1 MHFYICPLFFAF
13 PRHPHPHPNPN
24 PQHESH
30 YEIQRTQ
37 ANADMSGSQGTA
49 GMYRMEMEMGEG

>member
-1 MHFYICPLFFAF
+1 MHFYLSSFFRF
-13 PRHPHPHPNPN
+13 PHPN